1 MVLKKPTTK
10 EGVMKKKFNDQRGV
24 TLIET
29 VAATAIIAI
38 ILVTIVGALL
48 YGQKMIV
55 FTDAKNNE
63 AAQAQELVDNIM
75 TSLSKGI
82 IPTDVMLGASNV
94 VANTGEKFF
103 YDESQPKQYYYT
115 ETTLNGEAGYT
126 VNVRVYYNNGDS
138 HVDLKAFAKKFKTGD
153 VI

>member
-1 MVLKKPTTK
+1 
-10 EGVMKKKFNDQRGV
+10 MKKIMHNQRGV

-29 VAATAIIAI
+29 VAATAIVAI
-38 ILVTIVGALL
+38 ILVTILGALL

-55 FTDAKNNE
+55 FSDSKNNE

-82 IPTDVMLGASNV
+82 IPTDALLGAVNV
-94 VANTGEKFF
+94 VANTGEKFV
-103 YDESQPKQYYYT
+103 YDQSKPKQYYYT
-115 ETTLNGEAGYT
+115 ETRLNGEAGYT

-138 HVDLKAFAKKFKTGD
+138 YVDLKAFAKKFKTGD

>member
-1 MVLKKPTTK
+1 
-10 EGVMKKKFNDQRGV
+10 MKKKFNDQRGV

>member
-1 MVLKKPTTK
+1 
-10 EGVMKKKFNDQRGV
+10 MKKTIDDQRGV

-38 ILVTIVGALL
+38 ILVTIVGALF

-82 IPTDVMLGASNV
+82 IPTDALLDASNV
-94 VANTGEKFF
+94 AVNTGEKFV
-103 YDESQPKQYYYT
+103 YNESQPKQYYYT